1 MLGRQPVT
9 VEIVSEACWHKYVP
23 QLVLFPGSSHIF
35 GIIVITMIPFV
46 GAGPF
51 TKHSPISTSSILTGV
66 PTGWS
71 YFIHFD
77 LFIPR
82 VLLQHELLSLS
93 AMSQMRGLH
102 CPRSHSSQRQVLSP
116 RVLPRVPVSPQ
127 TWSPDSLECT
137 SSSMQKEV
145 FLSGIFVRIKDDVW
159 EPPPQYLTPRTGSV
173 QVTYGVNA
181 VIILIIW

>member
-51 TKHSPISTSSILTGV
+51 TKHSPISTFSILTGV

-82 VLLQHELLSLS
+82 VLLNMNYYHYLPCHRWGVCTAQGHIALRDRSSVLRCCQGSLCHHRCEAQTLWGALLHPCK
-93 AMSQMRGLH
+93 RK
-102 CPRSHSSQRQVLSP
+102 
-116 RVLPRVPVSPQ
+116 
-127 TWSPDSLECT
+127 
-137 SSSMQKEV
+137 SSSLG
-145 FLSGIFVRIKDDVW
+145 FLSGLKMMCESRPRSTWHPGRD
-159 EPPPQYLTPRTGSV
+159 QYKSRMVLT
-173 QVTYGVNA
+173 
-181 VIILIIW
+181 